1 MRKELVAMSLFLGL
15 LGAAL
20 VCYAADKNHSKM
32 LPTAT
37 TVTKAADK
45 MQAYLGV
52 GVESLPAALT
62 SQMPSLLSE
71 GCGVLVADVA
81 VGSPAEKA
89 GIKQNDILISYDDQ
103 RLYAPEQ
110 FAKLVRY
117 DKPDRQVK
125 LSVIHDGK
133 SEEIKVA
140 LGERAATS
148 AEHQY
153 PMALTRPMSM
163 MHAGQPAT
171 TDDEAARWESF
182 DSLMLSRTD
191 KDHFKA
197 EIKYR
202 NEQGKLETR
211 DFQGTRDQI
220 RKDIEAQKDLPTNER
235 QQLLRATSLS
245 SNPWE
250 EAFPFVE
257 FIPGNG
263 VLRDFIESA
272 QSAHQYH

>member
-1 MRKELVAMSLFLGL
+1 
-15 LGAAL
+15 
-20 VCYAADKNHSKM
+20 
-32 LPTAT
+32 
-37 TVTKAADK
+37 

-52 GVESLPAALT
+52 GVEPLPAALT
-62 SQMPSLLSE
+62 SQMPSVLSE
-71 GCGVLVADVA
+71 GCGVLVADIA
-81 VGSPAEKA
+81 AGSPAEKA
-89 GIKQNDILISYDDQ
+89 GLKQNDILVSYDDQ
-103 RLYAPEQ
+103 RLFAPEQ
-110 FAKLVRY
+110 FVKLVRY

-125 LSVIHDGK
+125 LGVVHDGK

-140 LGERAATS
+140 LGERTATQ
-148 AEHQY
+148 AEHQRQ
-153 PMALTRPMSM
+153 MEMSRPMSM
-163 MHAGQPAT
+163 MRTERPLTAE
-171 TDDEAARWESF
+171 DENARWESF
-182 DSLMLSRTD
+182 DSLTLSRTD

-211 DFQGTRDQI
+211 DFQGTREQI

-263 VLRDFIESA
+263 ILRDFIESA
-272 QSAHQYH
+272 QQGRQ

>member
-1 MRKELVAMSLFLGL
+1 MRKELVTMSVFLGL
-15 LGAAL
+15 VGAVL
-20 VCYAADKNHSKM
+20 ISDAADKNQSKM

-37 TVTKAADK
+37 TVTKTADK

-52 GVESLPAALT
+52 GAEPMPEALT
-62 SQMPSLLSE
+62 SQLPSLRGP
-71 GCGVLVADVA
+71 GCGVLVAEVA

-89 GIKQNDILISYDDQ
+89 GIKQNDILIGYDDQ

-110 FAKLVRY
+110 FVKLVRY
-117 DKPDRQVK
+117 DKPDRQIK
-125 LSVIHDGK
+125 LGVIHDGK

-140 LGERAATS
+140 LGERAAT
-148 AEHQY
+148 ATEQQY
-153 PMALTRPMSM
+153 PMALTRPMPM

-171 TDDEAARWESF
+171 VADEAARWESF
-182 DSLMLSRTD
+182 DSLTLSRTD

-211 DFQGTRDQI
+211 DFQGTREQI

-272 QSAHQYH
+272 HQYH